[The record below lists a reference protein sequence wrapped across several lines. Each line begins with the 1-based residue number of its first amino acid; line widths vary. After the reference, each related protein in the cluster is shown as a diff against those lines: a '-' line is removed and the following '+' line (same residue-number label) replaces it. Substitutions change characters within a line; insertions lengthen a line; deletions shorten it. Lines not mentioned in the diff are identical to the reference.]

1 MLSKGGRKMNQE
13 KIGRFISERRK
24 EKGLTQMQLAE
35 KLNIT
40 DRAVSKWE
48 TDVAVPELSKLVK
61 MAEVFGISL
70 DALVLG
76 KEDEK
81 KEAVEEP
88 KVSEIKEDTAPRIEK
103 VRESSRMK
111 TGFGFFFL
119 GTGTLLSFLLL
130 ILTVD
135 ILAALFV
142 FIPFGLC
149 AFFCLRQFRHAALW
163 CADSWYICIMAYF
176 CYATGTY
183 WVPDIISLIHIDVLG
198 LRMQT
203 IMSFVF
209 FFMLIFFICLTVF
222 AYRKENFGFSEK
234 KHKVLAV
241 ITVLAPILK
250 IGVSLADSYLIWN
263 MMSNRDDDYVLKI
276 FTNYSFLINTLD
288 FICSLAFVI
297 FFTACLVP
305 TVYWVR
311 DAIRKRRHNPPKAD

>member
-1 MLSKGGRKMNQE
+1 MDKTLTLGERICQYRTARGLSQLE
-13 KIGRFISERRK
+13 LSELLEVSR
-24 EKGLTQMQLAE
+24 QS
-35 KLNIT
+35 
-40 DRAVSKWE
+40 VSKWE

-119 GTGTLLSFLLL
+119 GVGTLLSFLILL
-130 ILTVD
+130 LTAD
-135 ILAALFV
+135 ILATLLIFT
-142 FIPFGLC
+142 PFGLC

-183 WVPDIISLIHIDVLG
+183 WTPDIISLIHIDVLG

-250 IGVSLADSYLIWN
+250 IGVSLAGSYLIWN
-263 MMSNRDDDYVLKI
+263 MISNRDDDYVFKI
-276 FTNYSFLINTLD
+276 ITNYSFLIKTLD

-311 DAIRKRRHNPPKAD
+311 DLMRERKINQLKAESGR

>member
-1 MLSKGGRKMNQE
+1 MDKTATLGERIYKYRTARGLSQLE
-13 KIGRFISERRK
+13 LSELLDVSR
-24 EKGLTQMQLAE
+24 QS
-35 KLNIT
+35 
-40 DRAVSKWE
+40 VSKWE

-61 MAEVFGISL
+61 MAEVFEISL

-76 KEDEK
+76 KEEEK
-81 KEAVEEP
+81 EETAKEQ
-88 KVSEIKEDTAPRIEK
+88 EIKDEITPKIEK
-103 VRESSRMK
+103 VRETSRMK

-119 GTGTLLSFLLL
+119 GTGTLLSFLILL
-130 ILTVD
+130 LTAD
-135 ILAALFV
+135 ILATLFI
-142 FIPFGLC
+142 FTPFGLC

-183 WVPDIISLIHIDVLG
+183 WTPDIISLIHIDVLG

-234 KHKVLAV
+234 KHKTLAV

-250 IGVSLADSYLIWN
+250 IGVSLAGSYLIWN
-263 MMSNRDDDYVLKI
+263 MMSNRDDDYIFKI

-288 FICSLAFVI
+288 FIYNLAFVI

-311 DAIRKRRHNPPKAD
+311 DVIRKRRHNPPKAD

>member
-1 MLSKGGRKMNQE
+1 MDKTLTLGERICKYRTARGLSQLE
-13 KIGRFISERRK
+13 LSELLEVSR
-24 EKGLTQMQLAE
+24 QS
-35 KLNIT
+35 
-40 DRAVSKWE
+40 VSKWE

-88 KVSEIKEDTAPRIEK
+88 KVSEIKEDTASRIEK

-119 GTGTLLSFLLL
+119 GVGTLLFFLLL
-130 ILTVD
+130 ILTTN
-135 ILAALFV
+135 ILAALLS

-163 CADSWYICIMAYF
+163 CAESWYVCVMAYF

-183 WVPDIISLIHIDVLG
+183 WTPDIISLIHIDVLG

-234 KHKVLAV
+234 KHKTLAV

-250 IGVSLADSYLIWN
+250 IGVSLAGSYLIRN
-263 MMSNRDDDYVLKI
+263 MMSNRDDDYVFNI
-276 FTNYSFLINTLD
+276 ITNYSFLIQTLD

-311 DAIRKRRHNPPKAD
+311 DSIKGKRRL